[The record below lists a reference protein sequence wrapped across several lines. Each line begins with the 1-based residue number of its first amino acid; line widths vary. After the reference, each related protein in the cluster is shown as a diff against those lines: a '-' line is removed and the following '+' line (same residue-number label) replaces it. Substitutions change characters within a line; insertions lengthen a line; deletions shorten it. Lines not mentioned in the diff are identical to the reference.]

1 MSVVIAVIVPITYCV
16 PGHYGEASQC
26 PGKLAGQSGRS
37 GSCGSLSAPGS
48 TQGSHNGSRAL
59 PVFSGVVE
67 GSCFTLEE
75 LNSKMKCLT
84 CLAYC

>member
-48 TQGSHNGSRAL
+48 TQGCAPNLGCSQQAL
-59 PVFSGVVE
+59 QPWLTE
-67 GSCFTLEE
+67 EE
-75 LNSKMKCLT
+75 LGSL
-84 CLAYC
+84 